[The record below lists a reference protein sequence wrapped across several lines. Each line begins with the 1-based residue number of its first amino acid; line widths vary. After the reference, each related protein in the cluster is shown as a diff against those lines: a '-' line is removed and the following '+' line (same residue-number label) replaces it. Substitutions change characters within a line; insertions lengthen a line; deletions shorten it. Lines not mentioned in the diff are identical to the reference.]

1 MIHKWL
7 GYIKGGGGVGNVI
20 ERTLK
25 MMLANLFKLVSPILG
40 KQAYGPLNL

>member
-1 MIHKWL
+1 MVGIYKR
-7 GYIKGGGGVGNVI
+7 GGGGVGNVI

-40 KQAYGPLNL
+40 KHAYGPLNL